1 MLDLNSSPK
10 QPTRLTE
17 WSEGSGC
24 GCKIAPAILDQIL
37 NSSGSF
43 IQNDPNLLIGNS
55 GKDDAAVYQVSD
67 DIAVINTVDFFTPIV
82 DDPFDFGRIA
92 SANAISD
99 VYAMGGKPVFANAIL
114 SWPVEKLAPELAAK
128 VMEGAKSICQ
138 TAGIE
143 LAGGHSIAAKDPIF
157 GLSVNGII
165 HPNKIKS
172 NNGAKAGDILFL
184 TKPLG
189 IGVLATALKR
199 QKISDQ
205 DYLSLV
211 DTACRLNTIGEVLGN
226 HEEVHAMTDVT
237 GFGLLGHLIEMCEG
251 AELSA
256 EIDLPKLP
264 MIPGVQGYIDQFIFP
279 DNTYRNWNAY
289 SPKTKGVVGMDLVR
303 LCDPQTSG
311 GLILAVDPTQVDW
324 FHQAMK
330 KANQAIWEIGHF
342 KEKGEQVVEVLV

>member
-37 NSSGSF
+37 SSSGSF
-43 IQNDPNLLIGNS
+43 VQNDPNLLIGNS

-67 DIAVINTVDFFTPIV
+67 EIAVINTVDFFTPIV

-92 SANAISD
+92 AANAISD
-99 VYAMGGKPVFANAIL
+99 VYAMGGKPIFANAIL

-128 VMEGAKSICQ
+128 VMEGAKSICK

-157 GLSVNGII
+157 GLSVNGVI

-172 NNGAKAGDILFL
+172 NNNAKAGDILFL

-189 IGVLATALKR
+189 IGVLATVLKR

-205 DYLSLV
+205 DYMSLV
-211 DTACRLNTIGEVLGN
+211 DTACKLNTIGEALGN

-251 AELSA
+251 AGLSA

-264 MIPGVQGYIDQFIFP
+264 MIAGVQGYIDQFIFP
-279 DNTYRNWNAY
+279 DNTYRNWNAF
-289 SPKTKGVVGMDLVR
+289 SSKTKGVVGMDLVK

-311 GLILAVDPTQVDW
+311 GLIIAVDPEQLDW
-324 FHQAMK
+324 FLQSIK
-330 KANQAIWEIGHF
+330 KEDQTIWEIGRF
-342 KEKGEQVVEVLV
+342 KEMEEQVVDVLV